1 MTRSSVPTTTQLG
14 RVFQAAVI
22 DGVGLA
28 LSVIGRWLSAISHR
42 SASGRSWAK
51 ASPVAAFVMT
61 KPP

>member
-28 LSVIGRWLSAISHR
+28 LSVIGRWLSAIGHR

-51 ASPVAAFVMT
+51 A
-61 KPP
+61 